1 MVEINL
7 SAKELTRIGQ
17 WYELMYASGR
27 YEVTSSD
34 ISLNLKICLMAQQLI
49 QNDVRLTELM
59 DDEE

>member
-17 WYELMYASGR
+17 WYELMYASGK
-27 YEVTSSD
+27 YKVTSSD

>member
-1 MVEINL
+1 MVEIHL

-34 ISLNLKICLMAQQLI
+34 ISLNLKISLMAQQLI
-49 QNDVRLTELM
+49 QDEVKRIGLM